1 MNNDIIGKNIR
12 KYRELKGYSQ
22 EYMAHELDLTQASYA
37 KLESNSTKI
46 SVERLFMIAKLLE
59 IDVAEI
65 LELNKQTIKF
75 FNTLKHI
82 KKNTQ
87 YTNNQNYNRETT

>member
-1 MNNDIIGKNIR
+1 MNNQKTLGI
-12 KYRELKGYSQ
+12 
-22 EYMAHELDLTQASYA
+22 
-37 KLESNSTKI
+37 
-46 SVERLFMIAKLLE
+46 ERLFMIAKLLE